1 MKVYQK
7 STEDVKEI
15 IKKTDINL
23 LYEKASQ
30 GLMELSVSLGL
41 EVLQMMFF

>member
-7 STEDVKEI
+7 NTEDVKEI
-15 IKKTDINL
+15 IEKADINS

-30 GLMELSVSLGL
+30 GLMES
-41 EVLQMMFF
+41 